1 MLRCVVKNSHHC
13 SHGRLQSIRSFR
25 LTPPFLWDQS
35 GVNQWDS
42 ELSCAPFSLRLDPF
56 YLLWVYHGLFHSWS
70 NPCVFLQVKVQIMPV
85 WMQIQPNPKGD
96 LTQTNSI
103 SIYIYLN
110 LISIFLG
117 GLGFDFGNSNF
128 YTQNSFWSQLC
139 QPLVIQWFCLFFL
152 L

>member
-70 NPCVFLQVKVQIMPV
+70 NPCFPAGQS
-85 WMQIQPNPKGD
+85 PNHACLDADSTKPQRWPD
-96 LTQTNSI
+96 TNKQYFYI
-103 SIYIYLN
+103 YIFKSIYIYAHLF
-110 LISIFLG
+110 LFSWAVWDLILATVISIPRIV
-117 GLGFDFGNSNF
+117 FGPNF
-128 YTQNSFWSQLC
+128 ANL
-139 QPLVIQWFCLFFL
+139 
-152 L
+152 